1 MTTQHSASVEKIMRL
16 VANLPDNCVED
27 VFQGI
32 GRMPQITSV
41 ALHHMANVL
50 TDIFQ
55 ESREAVSSQ
64 RTSKKDASKQPS
76 STARRKRASKK
87 DVSESEPEDEE
98 TEAEFVPE
106 EEAAS
111 SEEDEASSDSYVDEE
126 GLGEPAKKAP
136 SKRKVRKMGKVGVTC
151 DSEMGKVGST
161 CDSEMRALKKD
172 IKIFKM
178 LHQILELSVAI
189 RQKAIQLQEEC

>member
-1 MTTQHSASVEKIMRL
+1 MTTQYSTSVEKIMRL
-16 VANLPDNCVED
+16 VANLPDNCVEE

-41 ALHHMANVL
+41 ALHQMANVL

-55 ESREAVSSQ
+55 ESKEAVSPQ
-64 RTSKKDASKQPS
+64 RTSKKDASKQPL
-76 STARRKRASKK
+76 STARRKRATKK
-87 DVSESEPEDEE
+87 DASESELEDEE
-98 TEAEFVPE
+98 KAEFVSE
-106 EEAAS
+106 EEAAA
-111 SEEDEASSDSYVDEE
+111 SEEDEASSDSYVAEE

-136 SKRKVRKMGKVGVTC
+136 SKRKVRKMGKL
-151 DSEMGKVGST
+151 GST

-178 LHQILELSVAI
+178 LHQML
-189 RQKAIQLQEEC
+189 